1 MRILAFDSATSACS
15 AAVWCDGEIAA
26 RRFEAMERGQSE
38 ALIPMVKHVMREAGW
53 GFDHLD
59 LVAVTVGPGAFTGV
73 RIGLAAA
80 RGMAVAT
87 GLPVLGVTTLE
98 TVAHGVDASA
108 RAGRSVVVAIDAKRT
123 DFYAQ
128 SFASDLVPLGPP
140 RALMPGMAAGFLP
153 PGPVLIVGDGAP
165 RLRAALSA
173 HTGAGR
179 TFANERARR
188 SADGAPA
195 RVRISPA
202 PGAPDAV
209 HVAAIAAAR
218 AREAVAGAMPRPL
231 YLRPPDARLPAN
243 GARRRP

>member
-38 ALIPMVKHVMREAGW
+38 ALVPMVKHVMREAGW
-53 GFDHLD
+53 GFDRLD
-59 LVAVTVGPGAFTGV
+59 LVAVTIGPGAFTGV

-80 RGMAVAT
+80 RGMAVAS
-87 GLPVLGVTTLE
+87 GLPVVGVTTLE
-98 TVAHGVDASA
+98 AVAHGVDAAA
-108 RAGRSVVVAIDAKRT
+108 RAGRSLVVAIDAKRT

-128 SFASDLVPLGPP
+128 SFACDLVPLGPP
-140 RALMPGMAAGFLP
+140 RPLMPEMAAGFLP
-153 PGPVLIVGDGAP
+153 PGPVFIAGDGAP
-165 RLRAALSA
+165 QFRAALTA

-188 SADGAPA
+188 CADGVPD
-195 RVRISPA
+195 RVRFSPA
-202 PGAPDAV
+202 PDAPDAV
-209 HVAAIAAAR
+209 HVAAIAATR

-231 YLRPPDARLPAN
+231 YLRPPDARRPAN

>member
-1 MRILAFDSATSACS
+1 MKILAFDSATSACS

-38 ALIPMVKHVMREAGW
+38 TLVPMVKEVMKEAGW

-59 LVAVTVGPGAFTGV
+59 LLAVTIGPGAFTGV

-80 RGMAVAT
+80 RGMAVAS
-87 GLPVLGVTTLE
+87 GLPVVGVTTLE
-98 TVAHGVDASA
+98 AVAHGVDASA
-108 RAGRSVVVAIDAKRT
+108 RAGRALVVAIDAKRT

-128 SFASDLVPLGPP
+128 SFAPDLVPLGPP
-140 RALMPGMAAGFLP
+140 RALMPEMVAGFLP
-153 PGPVLIVGDGAP
+153 PGRVLIAGAGAP
-165 RLRAALSA
+165 QLRAALTA
-173 HTGAGR
+173 YTRAGR
-179 TFANERARR
+179 TFADDRPRCGP
-188 SADGAPA
+188 D
-195 RVRISPA
+195 RVRFSPG

-209 HVAAIAAAR
+209 HVAAIAATR
-218 AREAVAGAMPRPL
+218 ANEAVPGAMPRPL